1 MTLTQLHNLE
11 EWMAALT
18 SGRYKQGRGRL
29 RSWLKQIQSPPVQT
43 WTALGVAVQL
53 FYTGPDLDQVIESQS
68 DWTGLGVAELVGLD
82 DVGTLPQSILVQK
95 PMGDN
100 THSGVCTSIQCLND
114 RARYTLNQI
123 SDQVTRQIISPQ
135 KIVLG

>member
-68 DWTGLGVAELVGLD
+68 DWTGLGDGSQLCRSLGHRSNQPGTDGVVGD
-82 DVGTLPQSILVQK
+82 
-95 PMGDN
+95 
-100 THSGVCTSIQCLND
+100 
-114 RARYTLNQI
+114 
-123 SDQVTRQIISPQ
+123 
-135 KIVLG
+135 